1 LFNIE
6 KIMAKVKV
14 VFSERQISDTGVQ
27 PTLFEG
33 FTASPSA
40 NKPKQMYDALRNAV
54 IPGLEIEFV
63 EPEPVSIDDLKLVH
77 DSALVEDVMSLRRTN
92 GFGTIS
98 QSVVDSLP
106 FTNGA
111 QYTAAKLATAE
122 VPTCALVSGFHH
134 AGYAG
139 WERLGLFCTFNG
151 LMVTAAKLLEEGKKR
166 IAIVDCDQHWGN
178 GTDDILK
185 HLPKLA
191 SLVTHLTFGKYFSK
205 PNHAD
210 RYLSWMEE
218 DGILERSLLT
228 PDVVIYQAG
237 ADVHVNDPYGG
248 VLTTEQMYERD
259 LRMFRI
265 AKRLQ
270 LPLTWNLAGGYQV
283 GPNGEI
289 DKVLELHLNTFRAMA
304 EVYA

>member
-1 LFNIE
+1 
-6 KIMAKVKV
+6 
-14 VFSERQISDTGVQ
+14 
-27 PTLFEG
+27 
-33 FTASPSA
+33 
-40 NKPKQMYDALRNAV
+40 
-54 IPGLEIEFV
+54 
-63 EPEPVSIDDLKLVH
+63 
-77 DSALVEDVMSLRRTN
+77 
-92 GFGTIS
+92 
-98 QSVVDSLP
+98 
-106 FTNGA
+106 
-111 QYTAAKLATAE
+111 
-122 VPTCALVSGFHH
+122 
-134 AGYAG
+134 
-139 WERLGLFCTFNG
+139 
-151 LMVTAAKLLEEGKKR
+151 
-166 IAIVDCDQHWGN
+166 
-178 GTDDILK
+178 
-185 HLPKLA
+185 
-191 SLVTHLTFGKYFSK
+191 
-205 PNHAD
+205 
-210 RYLSWMEE
+210 MEE